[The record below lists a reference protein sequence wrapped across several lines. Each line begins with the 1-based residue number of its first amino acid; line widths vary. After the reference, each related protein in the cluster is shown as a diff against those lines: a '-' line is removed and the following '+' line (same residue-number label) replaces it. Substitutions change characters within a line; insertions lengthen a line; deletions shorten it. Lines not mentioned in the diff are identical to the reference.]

1 MKLHVR
7 STDWAEH
14 VAEAVI
20 ARLRARPELKLCL
33 PTGLTP
39 VPVYQRLAAAVGARR
54 VSFRSAEVVLLDE
67 FGGVS
72 ADDPGRCDRML
83 ERDLLAHIDLP
94 AERFHRFD
102 LTGDLE
108 AACAAQE
115 RAVGDGCD
123 LALLG
128 LGTNGHIG
136 MNEPGSATDSL
147 TRRVELAPETIAA
160 SQRYFG
166 HDRLPTWGVTMG
178 IGTLRRSR
186 EIWLLATGPVKAAVV
201 RDTLLAPISAEKP
214 STLLRDHPCAL
225 LVVDNE
231 AAELLPVTGSGQ
243 PAL

>member
-7 STDWAEH
+7 STDWADH
-14 VAEAVI
+14 VAEALV
-20 ARLRARPELKLCL
+20 ARLRARPDLKLCL

-39 VPVYQRLAAAVGARR
+39 VPVYQRLAAAVRAGRA
-54 VSFRSAEVVLLDE
+54 SFRSAEVVLLDE

-72 ADDPGRCDRML
+72 PDDPGRCDRML
-83 ERDLLAHIDLP
+83 ERDLLAHVDLP
-94 AERFHRFD
+94 ADRFHRFD
-102 LTGDLE
+102 LSADID
-108 AACAAQE
+108 AACAAHE

-136 MNEPGSATDSL
+136 MNEPGSAIDSL

-160 SQRYFG
+160 SQRYFD
-166 HDRLPTWGVTMG
+166 HSHLPTWGVTMG

-201 RDTLLAPISAEKP
+201 RDTLHAPVSDGKP
-214 STLLRDHPCAL
+214 STLLRDHPCVL
-225 LVVDNE
+225 LVVDSE

-243 PAL
+243 PTM